1 MIAIFTS
8 NENDGSTKI
17 YYDYHLIGTSNPLVV
32 TLTVNDNTY
41 NINGDNSVGYIK
53 TFEKNEDIKLNISIE
68 CNGKKSTFIIEK

>member
-1 MIAIFTS
+1 M
-8 NENDGSTKI
+8 E
-17 YYDYHLIGTSNPLVV
+17 LVPPLVV

-41 NINGDNSVGYIK
+41 NINGDNFVGYIQ